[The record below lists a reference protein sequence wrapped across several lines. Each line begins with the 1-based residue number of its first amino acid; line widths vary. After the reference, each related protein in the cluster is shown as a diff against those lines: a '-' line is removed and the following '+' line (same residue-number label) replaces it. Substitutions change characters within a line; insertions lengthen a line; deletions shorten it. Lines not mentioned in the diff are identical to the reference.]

1 MEDGQVDWGVCKKE
15 KTGLAWTEISVVE
28 LQGNI

>member
-1 MEDGQVDWGVCKKE
+1 MEDGQIDWGCEKE
-15 KTGLAWTEISVVE
+15 KTGLAWTEVSVVE